1 MLLTPGNIAVKNK
14 MIKIFVFMEF
24 MFQYEETDNEQNLW
38 VKKLMVIYI
47 LEKNMQGR
55 GIRTVEVAEG

>member
-1 MLLTPGNIAVKNK
+1 
-14 MIKIFVFMEF
+14 MEF